1 MVSVF
6 HFILFSCIFSQYYDL
21 NINQTGQS
29 HLVVLQE
36 SINLEE
42 NWEIGIF
49 DQSAIVNNNSCDDEY
64 GELLVA
70 SGVWN
75 QTQLNLAAIGSID
88 FCDIGGEQMAGYVE
102 SNPISVRLY
111 DPNNSV
117 EYSASFST
125 FDGFETGFVT
135 GFMTVISE
143 IFVQNEFNP
152 NLANQQNITHD
163 FDLDIYPN
171 PANPYLNINCKILN
185 NDQVIIS
192 IYSIKGQLIQ
202 KINHSSIYSTS
213 KNLRI
218 NTEKYP
224 SGNYIV
230 KMKSQNDSKLK
241 KFAII
246 K

>member
-49 DQSAIVNNNSCDDEY
+49 DQSAIVNNNSCDDEF

-125 FDGFETGFVT
+125 FAFSCVAAISSLRRPSNFLLISSTIFLAAASEFSAPCFFFLASASESISGFTFT
-135 GFMTVISE
+135 
-143 IFVQNEFNP
+143 
-152 NLANQQNITHD
+152 
-163 FDLDIYPN
+163 
-171 PANPYLNINCKILN
+171 
-185 NDQVIIS
+185 
-192 IYSIKGQLIQ
+192 
-202 KINHSSIYSTS
+202 
-213 KNLRI
+213 
-218 NTEKYP
+218 
-224 SGNYIV
+224 
-230 KMKSQNDSKLK
+230 
-241 KFAII
+241 
-246 K
+246 